1 MVLFFNLLCMQLID
15 RFRVSFFSIHSAVL
29 STGIINIIRYCFFK
43 LNILFGHF
51 GRFSCSVCGGCGG
64 CGSRSAQQK
73 FEFWT
78 MKISVL
84 LVFFQYTQCTGCGHP
99 VCILKMQKKKKIITL
114 PLWHGIAIVYLTVC
128 SNTHTNTAITC
139 VMCVLGH
146 QTCFVGQYLVQL
158 YTS

>member
-51 GRFSCSVCGGCGG
+51 GRFSCSVCGGCGR
-64 CGSRSAQQK
+64 RSAQQK

-99 VCILKMQKKKKIITL
+99 VCILKMQKKKKNHHITIMARNSHCVPDRL
-114 PLWHGIAIVYLTVC
+114 LQHTYIHSNHMCDVCTWSSNMLCWTISSAIVY
-128 SNTHTNTAITC
+128 
-139 VMCVLGH
+139 
-146 QTCFVGQYLVQL
+146 
-158 YTS
+158 